1 MNSLVVFENAII
13 NEKECLITIKNSL
26 ISDLHN
32 FAKYLSN
39 KFDLDIYDFSDNLFI
54 LKNDYKFIMFSCI
67 IKEDMMNITISFI
80 PIYND
85 DVLTD
90 DYNSSSDTDDYFSDE

>member
-1 MNSLVVFENAII
+1 MNSLVAFENAII
-13 NEKECLITIKNSL
+13 SEKECLITIENSL
-26 ISDLHN
+26 VYDLHN
-32 FAKYLSN
+32 FAKYLSK
-39 KFDLDIYDFSDNLFI
+39 KFELDIYDFSDNLFI

-67 IKEDMMNITISFI
+67 IQEDIMNITISFI

-90 DYNSSSDTDDYFSDE
+90 DYNSNSDTDNYFSDE